1 MKNIFL
7 AVSIILTVAFASSFT
22 VLHAA
27 TAGVFDSCS
36 TNPSL
41 SNTTVCKDAN
51 KATTGDPIVSVIR
64 SVIEVLSIIIG
75 IAAVIG
81 IIVSGLRM
89 TLANGDSNGIASA
102 RSSLVYSLVG
112 LAVAALAQV
121 IVRIVLGSVG

>member
-7 AVSIILTVAFASSFT
+7 AVSIFLTLAFASSFT
-22 VLHAA
+22 VSHAGA
-27 TAGVFDSCS
+27 ADIFDCKGK
-36 TNPSL
+36 L
-41 SNTTVCKDAN
+41 SGTTVCQDAN
-51 KATTGDPIVSVIR
+51 KPTTSDPIVGVIR

-89 TLANGDSNGIASA
+89 TLASGDSNGIASA
-102 RSSLVYSLVG
+102 RSSLIYSLVG
-112 LAVAALAQV
+112 LAIAALAQV